1 VVTPIEQPLIK
12 SVFDIINNGDIN
24 LLVKE
29 SGKMYPLIA
38 ASEKMS
44 IPYRTKALLEFNL
57 RQTNNYTGI
66 FGHLRK
72 KIDSYS
78 NSKCPSFRSCA
89 EAVKLKYG
97 NVYLEVNMSKYVSIL
112 MLFAIVQIAIL
123 IFQNRLI

>member
-72 KIDSYS
+72 KIDSYP
-78 NSKCPSFRSCA
+78 NSK
-89 EAVKLKYG
+89 
-97 NVYLEVNMSKYVSIL
+97 
-112 MLFAIVQIAIL
+112 
-123 IFQNRLI
+123 